1 MYFLPI
7 LLCMNRRE
15 QRRTEIALTARFIL
29 KEHEKSSSQ
38 SKMKHCKPKSQWSQ
52 KNCIQR
58 VVEWKK
64 IISSQRWFLEH
75 CNRHEVKV
83 VYLSYL
89 SIVSAKMSVYSK
101 SVIMRL
107 RYSRDLRPC
116 WRHSKK
122 SVCLSKGASS
132 CLVNSYIKYG
142 ELLKAKNAR
151 EILLDEY

>member
-1 MYFLPI
+1 MLDRSDVFPSHSPVYEPSWTTENGDCFDRAIHFKRAWKVFKSIQDEALQAQKSVKSKI
-7 LLCMNRRE
+7 LYSEGKDGSLN
-15 QRRTEIALTARFIL
+15 IATA
-29 KEHEKSSSQ
+29 
-38 SKMKHCKPKSQWSQ
+38 
-52 KNCIQR
+52 
-58 VVEWKK
+58 
-64 IISSQRWFLEH
+64 
-75 CNRHEVKV
+75 RHEVKA

-122 SVCLSKGASS
+122 NVCLSKGASS